1 MVMMHRVRVSAR
13 RAPRGFTL
21 LEVLLASVIFVV
33 VVGAIYVSYVG
44 NTAIFTQ
51 GERLTDLQQNARG
64 ALDLLARE
72 IRLAAFMDV
81 TPPAPSN
88 PFKSPN
94 PIIIA
99 RSDLL
104 VIRGDVTVSQQPMDV
119 FYGVQNPPTAL
130 CPAPAPP
137 TPASPCL
144 LRGTYA
150 GANLGTGTY
159 TLGGAGA
166 TWAVVAFNIQSVTFA
181 YFDANNNQLNPGAPP
196 GALDGADVTVA
207 FPALL
212 TQNNYQQRGQVRRV
226 VLTLTAADS
235 RGALPYGGR
244 APVYTLWTDIN
255 IRNLEGI

>member
-1 MVMMHRVRVSAR
+1 MVVRHRVPAPAR

-21 LEVLLASVIFVV
+21 LEVLLASVIFLV

-44 NTAIFTQ
+44 NTALFTQ

-72 IRLAAFMDV
+72 IRLAGYMDV
-81 TPPAPSN
+81 ALPAPTA
-88 PFKSPN
+88 PVRSPN

-99 RSDLL
+99 RSNLL
-104 VIRGDVTVSQQPMDV
+104 VIRGDVTVSQVPMDV
-119 FYGVQNPPTAL
+119 FYGVQNPPTAF

-137 TPASPCL
+137 APASPCL
-144 LRGTYA
+144 LRGTYT
-150 GANLGTGTY
+150 GANMGTGTY

-166 TWAVVAFNIQSVTFA
+166 TWAVVAFNIQSVTFT
-181 YFDANNNQLNPGAPP
+181 YFDANNIPLIPTVPP
-196 GALDGADVTVA
+196 ALDGADVTVG

-226 VLTLTAADS
+226 VMTLTAADT

-244 APVYTLWTDIN
+244 APVYMLWTDIN